1 MKTMPTH
8 QNIVSFTAVIQNY
21 MKLFKTVHSKYHKSR
36 FKLKYYSSIS
46 RCPAWG
52 LKSTQNAPVCAVS
65 YIVIIHLTFQFHLIK
80 ATHPPGHEVCRQT
93 LGEPDD
99 GCLGGA
105 IGEPAG
111 GALDGGGELWLVE
124 SWSRDPVLPSD
135 WWGAGDVTPCPP
147 LIGGELVTWQ
157 HSPWWRRPPSSC
169 WWWSRRQG
177 SSRQSPAP
185 TPCNCQIILSRLAF
199 LPRGSAIN
207 HVMNDSLNC
216 NDILYPYLDHP
227 EHTPHIDV
235 PTALENVVV
244 ALKDAALVHVA
255 ENIYY

>member
-1 MKTMPTH
+1 MPTH

-93 LGEPDD
+93 LGEADD

-111 GALDGGGELWLVE
+111 GALGGGGEL
-124 SWSRDPVLPSD
+124 
-135 WWGAGDVTPCPP
+135 
-147 LIGGELVTWQ
+147 
-157 HSPWWRRPPSSC
+157 
-169 WWWSRRQG
+169 
-177 SSRQSPAP
+177 
-185 TPCNCQIILSRLAF
+185 
-199 LPRGSAIN
+199 
-207 HVMNDSLNC
+207 
-216 NDILYPYLDHP
+216 
-227 EHTPHIDV
+227 
-235 PTALENVVV
+235 
-244 ALKDAALVHVA
+244 
-255 ENIYY
+255 